1 MTPISIRRA
10 FDRDLDRVLH
20 EMAEDDANPSNE
32 GFVSMLVSAIVMGCI
47 FGFVMWLEPFSAW
60 VSKVV
65 GL

>member
-20 EMAEDDANPSNE
+20 EMAEDEYPSNE
-32 GFVSMLVSAIVMGCI
+32 GFVSMLVSALVMVCI
-47 FGFVMWLEPFSAW
+47 FAFVMWLEPFTAW